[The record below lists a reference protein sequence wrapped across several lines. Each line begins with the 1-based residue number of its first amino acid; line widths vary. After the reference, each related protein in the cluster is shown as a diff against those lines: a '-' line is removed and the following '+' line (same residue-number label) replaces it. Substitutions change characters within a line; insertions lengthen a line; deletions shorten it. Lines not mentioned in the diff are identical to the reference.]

1 MIMPRMPALAEV
13 LWSNPQQKDYKDFTR
28 RLTEHRTFWKYYINY
43 APHVF
48 EEPATFFRNGNKQ

>member
-1 MIMPRMPALAEV
+1 MPALAEV
-13 LWSNPQQKDYKDFTR
+13 LWSNPQQKDYNDFTR
-28 RLTEHRTFWKYYINY
+28 RLTKHRTFWKYINY

>member
-1 MIMPRMPALAEV
+1 MPRLPALSEV
-13 LWSNPQQKDYKDFTR
+13 LWSDPKQKDFNDFKR
-28 RLTEHRTFWKYYINY
+28 RLTKHRTFWKYINY